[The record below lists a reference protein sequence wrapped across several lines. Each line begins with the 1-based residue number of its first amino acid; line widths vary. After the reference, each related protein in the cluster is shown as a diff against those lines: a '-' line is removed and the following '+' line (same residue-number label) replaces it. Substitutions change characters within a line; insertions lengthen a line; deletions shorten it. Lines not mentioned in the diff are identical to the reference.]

1 MFSTNEEDEPKKTRL
16 LANIIKDLGPDETTG
31 HLNEEVA
38 QISTTTRETRS
49 RGRKFKSRV
58 DESCKHVEKVVQ
70 NISTATKKIRSRGR
84 KSKSCVDESCKHVEK
99 VVPKVK
105 EDPKANVA
113 SIKKANTVGG
123 IVICE
128 PNQSEAKGMKN
139 FLINNNDE
147 ESNIDHKGKGNLIQ
161 TNELDSS
168 SSSEEEDLAF
178 ASHSKLFPYDTLRF
192 GEGASKFFQDGTDF
206 RRQLNIGEGIKENA
220 LEDIQIPQNHVQENI
235 AMPEVTDVLKDKLP
249 NVGNANGLIG
259 HSILFK
265 ATRGIGEEE
274 VKFEKRI
281 SRKSKPQKKR
291 DPKKRK

>member
-1 MFSTNEEDEPKKTRL
+1 MAS
-16 LANIIKDLGPDETTG
+16 IIKIDSIWIDFSQYDFKDPDQCEPSIIRDNVSEKQLQQECPSQEDCPNNEIVLKNVCKNQISSVSSGKITPGPDETTG

-220 LEDIQIPQNHVQENI
+220 LEDIQIPQNHVQVST
-235 AMPEVTDVLKDKLP
+235 PKL
-249 NVGNANGLIG
+249 
-259 HSILFK
+259 
-265 ATRGIGEEE
+265 
-274 VKFEKRI
+274 
-281 SRKSKPQKKR
+281 
-291 DPKKRK
+291 